1 MYKDL
6 VIIIIIR
13 AYLAAVFLTTSGM
26 TELHFLTLPWGCI
39 PLARLQSSQFHTRG
53 LFSGRGCRQV
63 KCTP

>member
-1 MYKDL
+1 MS
-6 VIIIIIR
+6 
-13 AYLAAVFLTTSGM
+13 YLAAVFLTTSGM

-53 LFSGRGCRQV
+53 LFSGRGWRQV